1 MLLIY
6 TVVDMTSAESGF
18 MNEKTPGMSLVGFLI
33 MMLMPRL
40 MNGLLKSMT
49 RSRDDVIVNGAM
61 ARSASCTRPAQTPA
75 NRNINNDGKQIY
87 A

>member
-1 MLLIY
+1 MNNSDKVGHLY
-6 TVVDMTSAESGF
+6 AGKVVDTSAESGF

-49 RSRDDVIVNGAM
+49 RSRDDVIVNGAI
-61 ARSASCTRPAQTPA
+61 ARSASCRTTAVNTTQR
-75 NRNINNDGKQIY
+75 
-87 A
+87 